1 MCITRDLRGRHR
13 QWDMVVELADVQS
26 AIENEAVIPYFQPL
40 LDLRSGR
47 FYGFEIL
54 ARWQHPDPGRILP
67 PNFLAIA
74 EQSGLIWQTTWQ
86 LLRWFQRGSLA

>member
-1 MCITRDLRGRHR
+1 
-13 QWDMVVELADVQS
+13 MVVELADVQS

-86 LLRWFQRGSLA
+86 LLRCFNAAA